1 MNSSSKST
9 AVAASA
15 GAARIADRFRTCR
28 EEGRA
33 ALVGYLTAYDPDR
46 EGSLARI
53 FAACEAG
60 LDVLEL
66 GVPFS
71 DPAADGPTIQE
82 AMGRAL
88 AAGATLEGS
97 LEIAA
102 AVRERFDLPIVLFGY
117 ANPLLRRSPEE
128 LCQSLVAA
136 GVDGLL
142 VVDLPPEHCGI
153 LRDPARAAGL
163 DWIGLCAP
171 TSTEARIG
179 RVIEVTTGFVYA
191 VSLTGV
197 TGTKLDVTD
206 SGLHAQLASLR
217 ERAGIP
223 VAVGF
228 GVREAEQVRALAGHA
243 DGVVVGSALV
253 EAGKAGP
260 EALAAKIRA
269 LAGGLAR

>member
-1 MNSSSKST
+1 MT
-9 AVAASA
+9 ASNDDLSVRA
-15 GAARIADRFRTCR
+15 GASRIAARFAACR
-28 EEGRA
+28 EAGRA

-88 AAGATLEGS
+88 AAGSTLEGC

-117 ANPLLRRSPEE
+117 ANPLLRRGPEE
-128 LCQSLVAA
+128 LCQALVGA
-136 GVDGLL
+136 GIDGLL

-171 TSTEARIG
+171 TSTEARIE
-179 RVIEVTTGFVYA
+179 RVLGVSSGFVYA

-206 SGLHAQLASLR
+206 PGLHGQLASLR

-228 GVREAEQVRALAGHA
+228 GVREADQVRALAGHA
-243 DGVVVGSALV
+243 DGVIVGSALV
-253 EAGKAGP
+253 EAGEAGA
-260 EALAAKIRA
+260 ESLAAKIRA
-269 LAGGLAR
+269 LAAGLAR

>member
-1 MNSSSKST
+1 MNSSTES
-9 AVAASA
+9 APLDA
-15 GAARIADRFRTCR
+15 GATRIGQRFKACR
-28 EEGRA
+28 DEGRA
-33 ALVGYLTAYDPDR
+33 ALVGYLTAFDPDR

-102 AVRERFDLPIVLFGY
+102 AVRERFDLPVVLFGY
-117 ANPLLRRSPEE
+117 ANPLLRREPAD

-179 RVIEVTTGFVYA
+179 RVLEVTTGFVYA

-206 SGLHAQLASLR
+206 PGLHAQLAALR

-228 GVREAEQVRALAGHA
+228 GVRDAQQVHALAGHA
-243 DGVVVGSALV
+243 DGVIVGSALV

-260 EALAAKIRA
+260 EALAAKIRE
-269 LAGGLAR
+269 LAAGLAR